1 MYFIMEVYCIWIYD
15 LNENITFL
23 ILWIKKRIKLSDD
36 ITEIR
41 KIDVILMNI
50 FEFVDQLR
58 FKSLFLNFWNEL
70 EHCGQGENLWIY
82 GMYFNS

>member
-1 MYFIMEVYCIWIYD
+1 MEVYCIWIYD

-50 FEFVDQLR
+50 FEFVDQLK
-58 FKSLFLNFWNEL
+58 FKTLFLNFWNEL
-70 EHCGQGENLWIY
+70 EHYGQGENLWIY

>member
-1 MYFIMEVYCIWIYD
+1 MKVYHIWIYD
-15 LNENITFL
+15 LNEKITFL
-23 ILWIKKRIKLSDD
+23 ILWIKKRIELSDD

-50 FEFVDQLR
+50 FEFVAQLR

-82 GMYFNS
+82 GMYLNS

>member
-1 MYFIMEVYCIWIYD
+1 MKVYCIWIYD

-50 FEFVDQLR
+50 FEFVAQLR
-58 FKSLFLNFWNEL
+58 FKSLFLNFWNKL
-70 EHCGQGENLWIY
+70 KHCGQGENLWIY
-82 GMYFNS
+82 GMYFNT